1 MTSLSHAALGLGIV
15 MFSGV
20 LTATFPVPMKFAR
33 AWKWENT
40 WLAYA
45 TMALLIIPLALAWWF
60 IPHLFSLYASLP
72 TRDLLLPLLFGFGW
86 GIAQVTFG
94 LSIACVGMAMAFAI
108 VIGMSALLGSAI
120 PLAIFH
126 PSALTGR
133 TGTILAVSAV
143 LLICGLIFYA
153 RAGRQREA
161 ASSAAGS
168 TDSQFL
174 KGLLLS
180 LFTGLFGAMINLG
193 FVFGGKIVDQ
203 AMLNGVSAGRA
214 TLAVWAVVL
223 AAGYVPNAAY
233 TIYLLR
239 KNRSAGAFRKLFAVE
254 ILLALA
260 AAVFWLFGMLGYG
273 IGAAVMGTYGNSIG
287 FAVCMTVLLLWS
299 SALGLLAGEWQ
310 GSSLRVRSR
319 MAIGVVFITA
329 SMVTLGF
336 DSLLH

>member
-1 MTSLSHAALGLGIV
+1 
-15 MFSGV
+15 
-20 LTATFPVPMKFAR
+20 
-33 AWKWENT
+33 
-40 WLAYA
+40 
-45 TMALLIIPLALAWWF
+45 
-60 IPHLFSLYASLP
+60 LP
-72 TRDLLLPLLFGFGW
+72 ARDLLLPLLFGFGW

-94 LSIACVGMAMAFAI
+94 LSIACVGMAMSFAI

-126 PSALTGR
+126 PAALAGR

-143 LLICGLIFYA
+143 LLTCGLIFYA

-180 LFTGLFGAMINLG
+180 IFTGLFGAMINLG
-193 FVFGGKIVDQ
+193 FVFGGKIADQ
-203 AMLNGVSAGRA
+203 AMLSGISAERA
-214 TLAVWAVVL
+214 TLAVWVVVL
-223 AAGYVPNAAY
+223 AAGYIPNAAY

-239 KNRSAGAFRKLFAVE
+239 KNHSAGAFRKLFAVE
-254 ILLALA
+254 ALLALA

-273 IGAAVMGTYGNSIG
+273 IGAAAMGTYGNSIG

-299 SALGLLAGEWQ
+299 SALGLLAGEWRD
-310 GSSLRVRSR
+310 SSLGVRSR

>member
-1 MTSLSHAALGLGIV
+1 MTSPSHAALGLGIV

-20 LTATFPVPMKFAR
+20 LTATFPVPMKFSR

-45 TMALLIIPLALAWWF
+45 TMALVIIPLVLAWSF
-60 IPHLFSLYASLP
+60 VPHLFSLYVSLP
-72 TRDLLLPLLFGFGW
+72 ARDLLLPLLFGFGW

-94 LSIACVGMAMAFAI
+94 LSIACIGMAMSFAI
-108 VIGMSALLGSAI
+108 VIGMSALLGSAT

-126 PSALTGR
+126 PAALAGR

-143 LLICGLIFYA
+143 LLTCGLIFYA

-161 ASSAAGS
+161 ASSGAGS
-168 TDSQFL
+168 PDSQFF

-180 LFTGLFGAMINLG
+180 IFTGLFGAMINLG
-193 FVFGGKIVDQ
+193 FVFGGKIANQ
-203 AMLNGVSAGRA
+203 AMLSGVSAERA

-223 AAGYVPNAAY
+223 AAGYIPNAAY

-273 IGAAVMGTYGNSIG
+273 IGAATMGTYGNSIG

-299 SALGLLAGEWQ
+299 SALGLLSGEWR
-310 GSSLRVRSR
+310 GSSLRIRSR
-319 MAIGVVFITA
+319 MAIGVIFITA